1 MKITSIISFVL
12 VIIGAIVWF
21 MVGLFSFDLVAFL
34 FGSMSIISRII
45 YCAVGLAGLFMIFFI
60 FAYRPFKRVD

>member
-1 MKITSIISFVL
+1 MKITSISSFVL
-12 VIIGAIVWF
+12 GIIGAIVWF

>member
-21 MVGLFSFDLVAFL
+21 LVGLFSFDLVAFL